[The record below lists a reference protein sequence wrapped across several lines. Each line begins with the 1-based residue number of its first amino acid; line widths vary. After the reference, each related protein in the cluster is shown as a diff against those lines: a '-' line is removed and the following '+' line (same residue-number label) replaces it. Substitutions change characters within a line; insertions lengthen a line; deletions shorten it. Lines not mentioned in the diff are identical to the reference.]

1 MDLIMA
7 VDPSIILGIKQFQAP
22 DPIEQYTRGIGLQ
35 QLLGQQDVQQMQMQQ
50 ARQSLDDEN
59 ATRDA
64 YRQSGGD
71 SARLRALLTERGQY
85 KPLQALDKMELD
97 RREKESTIG
106 KNTAQT
112 GASNAA
118 TQAALAKQGRDM
130 IATATPENYP
140 SIVMQGKILGQQW
153 ANNAP
158 PEFSPEWQRSNLTNA
173 DTWLAQ
179 NTPKYER
186 VDLGGTVQV
195 IDVNPNT
202 NPAIKGTALDKT
214 ATPDALMTDTRA
226 RSEGAANR
234 GLQISI
240 ANMVDARARQQMALG
255 GRQFDSERGMIV
267 NRQTGEATPVTSGG
281 QPIQTTPKL
290 TETEGKAAG
299 MLQRAMRAND
309 ILNTL
314 EDAGET
320 NRGLIKQGVE
330 RVPFIGGGLA
340 MSVNASPEFLGGPSS
355 NQQKVEQAR
364 RDFVNAALRVES
376 GAAIS
381 QSEFENAERQYFP
394 MPGDSPEV
402 IRQKRQSRQS
412 ELDALRIQGGK
423 GSQRATPLPAAPKP
437 ADPKSMSDKQL
448 LQGLGISG

>member
-1 MDLIMA
+1 MA
-7 VDPSIILGIKQFQAP
+7 VDPSIILGIKQYQAP

-35 QLLGQQDVQQMQMQQ
+35 HLLGQQDLQQMQMQQ
-50 ARQSLDDEN
+50 ARQAFDDEN

-85 KPLQALDKMELD
+85 KPLQALDKMDLE

-106 KNTAQT
+106 RNTAQT
-112 GASNAA
+112 SASNAA
-118 TQAALAKQGRDM
+118 TQVAFAKQGRDM

-158 PEFSPEWQRSNLTNA
+158 ETFSPEWQRSHLMNA
-173 DTWLAQ
+173 DQWLAQ

-214 ATPDALMTDTRA
+214 ATPDAVMTDKRTRE
-226 RSEGAANR
+226 EGDKNR
-234 GLQISI
+234 KQ
-240 ANMVDARARQQMALG
+240 ADRHFNAG
-255 GRQFDSERGMIV
+255 GKQFDSERGMIV
-267 NRQTGEATPVTSGG
+267 NTRTGQATPVLQNG

-299 MLQRAMRAND
+299 MLQRAMRANN
-309 ILNTL
+309 ILNEM

-402 IRQKRQSRQS
+402 IKQKRQSRQS

-437 ADPKSMSDKQL
+437 KAIDPRNLSDAEL
-448 LQGLGISG
+448 MRELGIGG